1 MDTND
6 PVSAP
11 ADRGAA
17 HAATTAST
25 HADTSPYAERRPPA
39 TSVLKWAILTVPLVV
54 VVGLFSG
61 WASGSGADGPW
72 FDALVKPD
80 IYPPAFLFGVVW
92 TILYVLIGFSLAF
105 VLAAPPHPL
114 KRFALLVFAAQLF
127 VNVLWS
133 PIFFGAQL
141 IAFAFFWIVLLIV
154 LVIANMAYF
163 AKISRMAALLLVPYL
178 AWICFAAVLNL
189 RFWQLN

>member
-1 MDTND
+1 M
-6 PVSAP
+6 
-11 ADRGAA
+11 
-17 HAATTAST
+17 
-25 HADTSPYAERRPPA
+25 
-39 TSVLKWAILTVPLVV
+39 LKWAILTVPLVV
-54 VVGLFSG
+54 LLGLASG
-61 WASGSGADGPW
+61 WASGSGADSPW

-80 IYPPAFLFGVVW
+80 IYPPSFLFGIVW
-92 TILYVLIGFSLAF
+92 TILYVLIGFALAF

-114 KRFALLVFAAQLF
+114 KRFALLVFAAQLL

-133 PIFFGAQL
+133 PIFFSAHL
-141 IAFAFFWIVLLIV
+141 IGFAFFWITLLIV

-163 AKISRMAALLLVPYL
+163 ARISRTAMLLMVPYL